1 MKRLPESLDA
11 WLDFIGR
18 QHSAEIDMGLDRVRA
33 VWQRM
38 DSPRPPINI
47 VVGGTNG
54 KGSTCAMLESMYR
67 AAGYRTGFY
76 SSPHLVRFNER
87 VRINGIEADDATLI
101 AAFEAV
107 ERARQNTTDP
117 EPLTYFEF
125 ATLAAFHVFAHANLD
140 IGILE
145 VGLGGRLDAVNLIDG
160 DASIVVSVDQDHQAY
175 LGNTREE
182 IGFEKAHIYRT
193 GKPAIF
199 GDRDP
204 PLRLADFAR
213 SIGARWFALDGEY
226 SFRTLEGQWDFV
238 ASDVARRALP
248 FPALRGAY
256 QLKNA
261 SAALMAVECLQSK
274 LPLSIGHIKRGLL
287 EVDWPGRMQ
296 VLPGRP
302 TVVLDVA
309 HNPHAARALDHALG
323 GMAFAQNSYAVFG
336 MLRDKDIDE
345 VIGILKHRFDHWF
358 LAGLDAA
365 SPRGATVSD
374 LAAHLTAQGLQSR
387 FSSHVD
393 MAAAY
398 VAARERAG
406 PNDRIVAFGSFF
418 TVAEILRHASQRTSP
433 SADGRSTGID
443 QC

>member
-1 MKRLPESLDA
+1 VKRLPESLDA
-11 WLDFIGR
+11 WLEFIGR

-33 VWQRM
+33 VWLRM
-38 DSPRPPINI
+38 DSPRPPMNI

-67 AAGYRTGFY
+67 AAGYKTGFY

-87 VRINGIEADDATLI
+87 VRVNGNEVDDATLI

-107 ERARQNTTDP
+107 ERARQDAAHP

-145 VGLGGRLDAVNLIDG
+145 VGLGGRLDAVNLVDG
-160 DASIVVSVDQDHQAY
+160 DVSIVASVDLDHQSY

-182 IGFEKAHIYRT
+182 IGFEKAHIYRAN
-193 GKPAIF
+193 KPAIF

-204 PLRLADFAR
+204 PQRLIDYAK

-226 SFRTLEGQWDFV
+226 RFRTLEGQWDFV
-238 ASDVARRALP
+238 ANETARRALP

-323 GMAFAQNSYAVFG
+323 GMAFAENTYAVFG

-345 VIGILKHRFDHWF
+345 VVGILKHRVDHWF
-358 LAGLDAA
+358 IAGLEAA
-365 SPRGATVSD
+365 TPRGATVSE
-374 LAAHLTAQGLQSR
+374 LATLMTAQGLQGH
-387 FSSHVD
+387 FSSHLD
-393 MAAAY
+393 IAAAY
-398 VAARERAG
+398 AAARERAG

-418 TVAEILRHASQRTSP
+418 TVAEILRLAHQRNSSP
-433 SADGRSTGID
+433 ADGRSTGID
-443 QC
+443 HR